1 MARKAAMKKTAPA
14 RPARMKIK
22 KGDHV
27 VVVAGKDR
35 GREGTVILADPER
48 QRVLIQGVN
57 MVRKNK
63 KVDYQNQRG
72 AKEGG
77 IVTTEAPIHVS
88 NVQLIDPET
97 KKPARAGFRYDIGST
112 PGCRS
117 GVTGRR
123 RRPAHDGGTRR
134 SPRCRAS

>member
-1 MARKAAMKKTAPA
+1 MATKKTAPA
-14 RPARMKIK
+14 KPARMKIK

-27 VVVAGKDR
+27 VVVAGRDR

-48 QRVLIQGVN
+48 QRVLVQGVN

-63 KVDYQNQRG
+63 KVDYQGQRG

-77 IVTTEAPIHVS
+77 IMTTEAPIHVS

-97 KKPARAGFRYDIGST
+97 KKPARAGFRYAEDGTKVRISRPGGKDI
-112 PGCRS
+112 
-117 GVTGRR
+117 
-123 RRPAHDGGTRR
+123 
-134 SPRCRAS
+134 

>member
-1 MARKAAMKKTAPA
+1 MAGKKVAPA

-27 VVVAGKDR
+27 VVIAGKDV

-48 QRVLIQGVN
+48 QRVLVQGVN

-63 KVDYQNQRG
+63 KVDYQGQRG
-72 AKEGG
+72 AKSGG
-77 IVTTEAPIHVS
+77 IVNTEAPIHVS

-97 KKPARAGFRYDIGST
+97 KKPARAGFRYEEDGTKVRVSR
-112 PGCRS
+112 PG
-117 GVTGRR
+117 GK
-123 RRPAHDGGTRR
+123 DF
-134 SPRCRAS
+134 